1 MDEQILNYFKG
12 DYLAASTWLNKYC
25 LRDKEGNP
33 LEKTPDDMHKRLSG
47 KFSECFGLEYTK
59 LVNEHAE
66 EIYNL
71 NGNALG
77 YLKDMGNPSFLYSL
91 LKDFQYII
99 PGGSVMAGLGSDEL
113 VSLSNCFVIGSP
125 EDSYSS
131 IMETR
136 NRQIQLMK
144 RRGGVGYDLSNLRPR
159 GASVNNAAKTSTGAA
174 SFMDV
179 CSDITNEVAQQGRRG
194 ALMLTMDILHPD
206 IEEFITKKQ
215 DLTKVTGANISV
227 KVSDAFMRT
236 MIHHEY
242 FILRFPIDAV
252 ISSSDM
258 EIMDKAP
265 YNELVKSGSIYMKKV
280 DAVKLWK
287 TLIHCAWNTAEP
299 GIIFQD
305 RMTGYAPDGVYPNYR
320 VISTNPCSEIGMGA
334 YDSCRLMHINLT
346 SMVINPFTEY
356 SKINYDLLSEVAF
369 KAMVMSDALVDLEI
383 NAVRNIMSYLDIYR
397 DKLEYDL
404 WNRILLTAIGGRRTG
419 VGFTGLADM
428 LAMLGI
434 KYGKDS
440 DGIVEKVMNTMFEA
454 ELTASIALSIMH
466 HPFPDYN
473 KKLEENPDNEWNLF
487 VMGNFPALYRK
498 MEQYGRRNISFSTVA
513 PTGTVSILAGT
524 TSGIEPVFLP
534 VYERKRKCMSNA
546 DRVDYVDKVGE
557 KYTLFPVVHPMFR
570 KWAEKYRNIDTSGY
584 TVKDWEKLAETSPW
598 AGVSA
603 SEISWNERVHLQSI
617 VQKYITHSISSTINL
632 PKNTAESTISDIYIE
647 SWRSGNKGQTIYRN
661 GCREGILNSADT
673 VKTSQREAP
682 KRPKSLK
689 ADYYEVKVKGEQF
702 IVLVGLYNDIPYEV
716 FTFRPLHELAVGPH
730 QGVITKVRK
739 MHYSFKSDYLNI
751 ANLQEA
757 NCDIEEIAATLYS
770 SMLLRHGVP
779 IRYIIKTAKKVNDNI
794 SSFSSAMCRILSK
807 YIPNE
812 EIKGEVCPDCGET
825 LIRENG
831 CVHCS
836 SCGWSRCS

>member
-12 DYLAASTWLNKYC
+12 DELAASTWLNKYC

-99 PGGSVMAGLGSDEL
+99 PGGSVMAGLGSNEP

-236 MIHHEY
+236 MIHHGY

-466 HPFPDYN
+466 HPFPDYSR
-473 KKLEENPDNEWNLF
+473 KLEENPENEWNLF

-513 PTGTVSILAGT
+513 PTGTVNILA
-524 TSGIEPVFLP
+524 
-534 VYERKRKCMSNA
+534 A
-546 DRVDYVDKVGE
+546 
-557 KYTLFPVVHPMFR
+557 
-570 KWAEKYRNIDTSGY
+570 
-584 TVKDWEKLAETSPW
+584 
-598 AGVSA
+598 
-603 SEISWNERVHLQSI
+603 
-617 VQKYITHSISSTINL
+617 
-632 PKNTAESTISDIYIE
+632 
-647 SWRSGNKGQTIYRN
+647 
-661 GCREGILNSADT
+661 
-673 VKTSQREAP
+673 
-682 KRPKSLK
+682 
-689 ADYYEVKVKGEQF
+689 
-702 IVLVGLYNDIPYEV
+702 
-716 FTFRPLHELAVGPH
+716 
-730 QGVITKVRK
+730 
-739 MHYSFKSDYLNI
+739 
-751 ANLQEA
+751 
-757 NCDIEEIAATLYS
+757 
-770 SMLLRHGVP
+770 
-779 IRYIIKTAKKVNDNI
+779 
-794 SSFSSAMCRILSK
+794 
-807 YIPNE
+807 
-812 EIKGEVCPDCGET
+812 
-825 LIRENG
+825 
-831 CVHCS
+831 
-836 SCGWSRCS
+836 

>member
-12 DYLAASTWLNKYC
+12 DELAASTWLNKYC

-99 PGGSVMAGLGSDEL
+99 PGGSVMAGLGSNEP

-242 FILRFPIDAV
+242 FILRFPIDAT
-252 ISSSDM
+252 ISNHDR

-265 YNELVKSGSIYMKKV
+265 YNELVKSGNIYMKKV
-280 DAVKLWK
+280 DANKLWK

-440 DGIVEKVMNTMFEA
+440 GCTVEKVMNTMFEA

-632 PKNTAESTISDIYIE
+632 PKNTTENTVSDIYIE

-702 IVLVGLYNDIPYEV
+702 IVLVGLYDDIPYEV

-730 QGVITKVRK
+730 QGIITKVRK

-807 YIPNE
+807 YIPPE
-812 EIKGEVCPDCGET
+812 QLEEVCP
-825 LIRENG
+825 
-831 CVHCS
+831 
-836 SCGWSRCS
+836 SCGGRLVREGGCIHCLDCEYSKCL